1 MNWYILQVYSGSET
15 KVMHAIEELALK
27 TGFDKNIDEILVPT
41 QDVTQLRYGK
51 KVVLK
56 KKFLPGYILLK
67 MDLSEDLFHLI
78 RSIPRV
84 SNFVGSS
91 KDIMPFPVSQ
101 EEVNKMLDI
110 TTNTNQSDLLNDV
123 VFEVGEAVHIISGPF
138 TSFNGVIQ
146 EVEHDKKK
154 IKVAVSIFGR
164 LTPVELEYMQVEKD

>member
-1 MNWYILQVYSGSET
+1 MNWYILQVYAGSEA
-15 KVMHAIEELALK
+15 KVVQAIEDLALK
-27 TGFDKNIDEILVPT
+27 TGFNKDIDEILVPT

-67 MDLSEDLFHLI
+67 MNLSEDLFHLI

-84 SNFVGSS
+84 SNFVGAS
-91 KDIMPFPVSQ
+91 KDVMPFPIPQ
-101 EEVNKMLDI
+101 EEINKMLDI
-110 TTNTNQSDLLNDV
+110 TTNVNHNTILDDII
-123 VFEVGEAVHIISGPF
+123 FEVGESVHIISGPF

-146 EVEHDKKK
+146 EVDSDKKK

-164 LTPVELEYMQVEKD
+164 LTPVELEYIQVEKD